1 MIFMEEKNTSLNVHT
16 GTIGEKANTE
26 IGTSPQENV
35 LFNSDLRKHWFN
47 AQPRS
52 KANVMKVLL
61 LLNIM
66 RGMLQ
71 KAENHI
77 HC

>member
-1 MIFMEEKNTSLNVHT
+1 MEEKNTSLNVHT
-16 GTIGEKANTE
+16 GMIGEKANTE

-35 LFNSDLRKHWFN
+35 LFSSDLRKHWFN
-47 AQPRS
+47 AQSKS
-52 KANVMKVLL
+52 KANVIKLLLL
-61 LLNIM
+61 LLNIIK
-66 RGMLQ
+66 GMLQ